1 MRNVIQ
7 YASAFSALGCK
18 LEFNSSSGEMDV
30 IEIPKDKRS
39 VVELALADIAIYEDT
54 ANYADGMAIFALA
67 DQIDDKP
74 NPVNISTRKS
84 ILSTVLGYTN
94 HAGKYYRPLIHSIK
108 VQRSWHTSTKPN
120 SCSNFGEIC
129 THRGIDIPEGRR
141 GRKSYRNPNEYHT
154 ASSRGIAREQLVTPN
169 LNAMYVAIPEEN
181 LAVQSATRPTNV
193 SIEDVI
199 QNMTPEQA
207 SELIEK
213 LKSRLQ

>member
-18 LEFNSSSGEMDV
+18 LEFNSVKGEMDV
-30 IEIPKDKRS
+30 IDIPKGKQN
-39 VVELALADIAIYEDT
+39 VVEPALADIALYEDT

-67 DQIDDKP
+67 DKIDNQP
-74 NPVNISTRKS
+74 NPIDISSRKS
-84 ILSTVLGYTN
+84 ILSGVLGYTN
-94 HAGKYYRPLIHSIK
+94 NSGKYYRPVIHTIK

-141 GRKSYRNPNEYHT
+141 GRKSYRSPDEYHT
-154 ASSRGIAREQLVTPN
+154 SSSRGIAREQLVTPN
-169 LNAMYVAIPEEN
+169 LNAMYSAIPEDN
-181 LAVQSATRPTNV
+181 LVAQAPTRTANA
-193 SIEDVI
+193 SIEEII

-213 LKSRLQ
+213 LKGRL